1 MKRLL
6 ALFSALTLTATTTS
20 SIIACNKKSS
30 TVDLLSYTQAMVE
43 QKINLQN
50 PTDKFTIV
58 SFNNLVDFLWNVISN
73 NKLNKKIRD
82 EKWVET
88 LFYSSNKGTTDYE
101 NLLDIQTILKNINN
115 GTSFYTKLRVNSD
128 KANLLSDLV
137 TGGTPFLQIT
147 PSVKAID
154 LANTTI
160 FLSDTL
166 LYGQVYDDSKI
177 SSLVTSV
184 QQQLV
189 SMINALVQA
198 YPPEFIIKLYR
209 DQDRHQELIAQ
220 DLTLV
225 AKKLGNNTTMDVSAS
240 YIGTNQ
246 KYLKTSTGNFELK
259 LTTVAPIVLTNLKII
274 KKSFVLINLLNFQL
288 ITSNF

>member
-20 SIIACNKKSS
+20 SIIACNEKSS
-30 TVDLLSYTQAMVE
+30 AVDLTSYTQAMFE
-43 QKINLQN
+43 QKINSQH
-50 PTDKFTIV
+50 PTDKFSVV

-101 NLLDIQTILKNINN
+101 NLLDKPSILKNIDN
-115 GTSFYTKLRVNSD
+115 GISFYTKLRVNSD
-128 KANLLSDLV
+128 KAHLLSDLV
-137 TGGTPFLQIT
+137 TGETPFLQIT

-154 LANTTI
+154 LANTTVS
-160 FLSDTL
+160 LSDTL
-166 LYGQVYDDSKI
+166 FYGQVYDDTKI
-177 SSLVTSV
+177 ASLVTSV

-189 SMINALVQA
+189 PMINELGQT
-198 YPPEFIIKLYR
+198 YPPEFTIKLYR
-209 DQDRHQELIAQ
+209 DQEHHHELTAQ
-220 DLTLV
+220 DLTLA
-225 AKKLGNNTTMDVSAS
+225 AKQLGDNTTIYVSAS
-240 YIGTNQ
+240 YTGTNQ

-259 LTTVAPIVLTNLKII
+259 LTTVAPTVN
-274 KKSFVLINLLNFQL
+274 
-288 ITSNF
+288 